1 MVSLRTLI
9 SLVEKKESKSLRR
22 ACPISPPLA
31 QLLPASLRSGSWP
44 SAAGCCSPSP
54 SPLSPGIP
62 SRRAQEH
69 RIAGGSLQAGQGRRW
84 TKRGT
89 VRSSGWVGLGQVWSG
104 SGESRERERERE
116 RERGKKQWVGVL
128 AFLAGFGSFGL
139 WGSPAIMPRRRRQNE
154 NTTHA
159 GRILCFALLGVFV
172 FVEF

>member
-54 SPLSPGIP
+54 SPLSPGFRP
-62 SRRAQEH
+62 VELKRSGSREGACR
-69 RIAGGSLQAGQGRRW
+69 QGRRW

-89 VRSSGWVGLGQVWSG
+89 VNFGTVRSSG
-104 SGESRERERERE
+104 
-116 RERGKKQWVGVL
+116 
-128 AFLAGFGSFGL
+128 
-139 WGSPAIMPRRRRQNE
+139 
-154 NTTHA
+154 
-159 GRILCFALLGVFV
+159 C
-172 FVEF
+172 